1 MLDFGFYNMD
11 CLEGMR
17 QFPDNYFE
25 LAIVDPPYGDGGG
38 YLDERNE
45 VRTTIRQIPRTG
57 FRGKTY
63 PGGSPDTNRGGVR
76 DTTLSVRENPAG
88 PIRTGGT
95 WANKFGK
102 KSSRGTLRRISRTLT
117 NCSASHATRLYGGGI
132 ISIYL
137 RQDVSWYGAN

>member
-38 YLDERNE
+38 TWTNGTRFGQRFDRYLEPGSGARHTQE
-45 VRTTIRQIPRTG
+45 EAPTQI
-57 FRGKTY
+57 
-63 PGGSPDTNRGGVR
+63 GGVR
-76 DTTLSVRENPAG
+76 DITLSERENPAG
-88 PIRTGGT
+88 PTRTGGT
-95 WANKFGK
+95 WASKFGK

-117 NCSASHATRLYGGGI
+117 NCSASHATRLYGGEI

-137 RQDVSWYGAN
+137 RQGVSWYGAN

>member
-38 YLDERNE
+38 PGRTERDSDNDSTDTSNR
-45 VRTTIRQIPRTG
+45 VQGQDIPR
-57 FRGKTY
+57 RK
-63 PGGSPDTNRGGVR
+63 PRHKSGGVR
-76 DTTLSVRENPAG
+76 DITLSERENPAG

-95 WANKFGK
+95 WASKFGK

-137 RQDVSWYGAN
+137 RQGVSWYGAN